1 MKKLLSVLTLSLI
14 IGIGVSNAQN
24 QRIVV
29 LECFTSATCPPC
41 ASVNPTL
48 DNLINNNQ
56 DKLVAIKYHVDWP
69 EAGDPMNLHNPSD
82 VTTRVGYYS
91 VGGVPTSVGDG
102 TWNNSSGYVTQNL
115 INQWASVASP
125 LEMRMM
131 HYLND
136 TQDTITV
143 VVEGRAISDINSN
156 NLKLQVGVIENTM
169 TYTSA
174 PCAYSNGERTFHYV
188 MKKMLPNASGTSIPA
203 MAAGDYFGY
212 MYKWPLANV
221 MNVNEL
227 TAIAWVQDHSS
238 KNVIQ
243 GCKSTND
250 FEPYYAKQARISSV
264 DHAKKKVCSGTMSP
278 CITVDNLGSETINSL
293 TINVKVNGESIGEFP
308 WSGTIESYKRKNIEL
323 NSLSFD
329 FVENNELSFEI
340 ATING
345 APDDYQSSVN
355 TVSFDEA
362 VLVVNKAI
370 KVVLRTDDH
379 PEAITWEIVN
389 TGTGETVFSGGPY
402 DQAHHTYNETYNITE
417 NGCYMFTIY
426 DATGNG
432 LSGGSGL
439 YGLKAG
445 TTTLFSGG
453 KFNDYESNEFSY
465 LTSLNVAETPVN
477 TLNIYPNPSN
487 GTVTVDTE
495 EDGVVS
501 IYNTTGQMVYTTA
514 IEGKT
519 MLNLSNLEKGTYL
532 LVLTN
537 NFGENSKQVIVL
549 Q

>member
-1 MKKLLSVLTLSLI
+1 MKKLLSLLTLSLI

-91 VGGVPTSVGDG
+91 VSGVPTSVGDG

-115 INQWASVASP
+115 INQWASVTSP

-439 YGLKAG
+439 YGLKGG

-495 EDGVVS
+495 ENGVVS
-501 IYNTTGQMVYTTA
+501 IYNTAGQIVYTTA

-537 NFGENSKQVIVL
+537 NFGENTKQVIVL

>member
-102 TWNNSSGYVTQNL
+102 TWNNSSGYVTQSL
-115 INQWASVASP
+115 INQWASITSP

-131 HYLND
+131 NYLND

-203 MAAGDYFGY
+203 MEAGDYFGY

-293 TINVKVNGESIGEFP
+293 TINVKVNGESIGEFS

-389 TGTGETVFSGGPY
+389 TGTADTVFSGGPY

-439 YGLKAG
+439 YGLKGG

-465 LTSLNVAETPVN
+465 LTSLNVAETPIN

-495 EDGVVS
+495 ENGVVS

>member
-1 MKKLLSVLTLSLI
+1 
-14 IGIGVSNAQN
+14 
-24 QRIVV
+24 
-29 LECFTSATCPPC
+29 
-41 ASVNPTL
+41 
-48 DNLINNNQ
+48 
-56 DKLVAIKYHVDWP
+56 
-69 EAGDPMNLHNPSD
+69 
-82 VTTRVGYYS
+82 
-91 VGGVPTSVGDG
+91 
-102 TWNNSSGYVTQNL
+102 
-115 INQWASVASP
+115 
-125 LEMRMM
+125 
-131 HYLND
+131 
-136 TQDTITV
+136 
-143 VVEGRAISDINSN
+143 
-156 NLKLQVGVIENTM
+156 
-169 TYTSA
+169 
-174 PCAYSNGERTFHYV
+174 

-345 APDDYQSSVN
+345 APDDYQISVN

-439 YGLKAG
+439 YGLKGG

-465 LTSLNVAETPVN
+465 LTSLNVAETSVN
-477 TLNIYPNPSN
+477 TLSIYPNPSN

-495 EDGVVS
+495 ENGVVS
-501 IYNTTGQMVYTTA
+501 VYNTAGQMVYTTA